1 MLLPLVATHLALA
14 ATGDLAA
21 RPLLTVFLLVLAF
34 VFYAWAALSLEHVAT
49 ASTILVVA
57 IVLRALLLPLP
68 PTLSD
73 DTLRYVWDGKVV
85 RSGFNPYLLAPE
97 APELAPLRDDRWQ
110 RMPHRQVPTVYPPL
124 ALALFSAASALPRP
138 LLSVKILLALVE
150 LAGCWLLIRL
160 ARRLELPA
168 GRAIWYCWNPLV
180 CLEVAGMGHVDAMVV
195 TATVATVYLLLGDR
209 QRPSSAAAAVAA
221 AAGVL
226 SKLVP
231 LVALPMW
238 ARHSGRP
245 AVFIITALGL
255 VSLCMLPVVIGAGGV
270 PPGLVTYGVS
280 WEFNGPIY
288 EPLWRSLEWLA
299 ADQAVKGGLDE
310 LKQLTGRHD
319 FWNRFYSYVYP
330 QLLAKLLL
338 AGAFS
343 IILVFSLGQKHPVL
357 GSGLLFG
364 GLVLCA
370 ATVYPWYLL
379 WVLPWAALARHRAWL
394 ALSALMPLT
403 YLPQLLDV
411 PLYPMFHLAVWAPFF
426 LLLVFSRWTLD

>member
-1 MLLPLVATHLALA
+1 MLIIAFAFYARAAKRLELVAA
-14 ATGDLAA
+14 A
-21 RPLLTVFLLVLAF
+21 P
-34 VFYAWAALSLEHVAT
+34 
-49 ASTILVVA
+49 TILFVA
-57 IVLRALLLPLP
+57 VVLRVLLLPLS

-73 DTLRYVWDGKVV
+73 DTLRYAWDGKVV
-85 RSGFNPYLLAPE
+85 RAGLNPYLLAPE
-97 APELAPLRDDRWQ
+97 APELEPLRDELWE
-110 RMPHRQVPTVYPPL
+110 RMPHRQVETVYPPL
-124 ALALFSAASALPRP
+124 ALALFSTASLLPRP
-138 LLSVKILLALVE
+138 LLSVKILLVLVE
-150 LAGCWLLIRL
+150 LVGCWLLIRL

-195 TATVATVYLLLGDR
+195 TASV
-209 QRPSSAAAAVAA
+209 AAVYFLVGTRQWPSLAAA

-226 SKLVP
+226 SKFVP

-238 ARHSGRP
+238 ARQSGRP
-245 AVFIITALGL
+245 VAYLAIALGL
-255 VSLCMLPVVIGAGGV
+255 VSLCMLPVAVAAAGV

-288 EPLWRSLEWLA
+288 EPLWRFLRWVTL
-299 ADQAVKGGLDE
+299 DDVVKSGLDT

-319 FWNRFYSYVYP
+319 FWNRFYPYVYP

-338 AGAFS
+338 AGAFG
-343 IILVFSLGQKHPVL
+343 IFFAFSLSKRHPVL
-357 GSGLLFG
+357 GSGFLFG

-394 ALSALMPLT
+394 ALSALMPLS
-403 YLPQLLDV
+403 YLPQLMDV
-411 PLYPMFHLAVWAPFF
+411 PLYPWFYLAVWAPFF
-426 LLLVFSRWTLD
+426 CLLAFSRWTID